1 MPAPKGENH
10 PYNRL
15 REECWKKADHIKELE
30 KELAETRQ
38 TAVFEANLH
47 DMTRKEKEDYR
58 ERLAEQCADQRGYE
72 RGVRDMTKL
81 LLRCNTER
89 TSMGLSALFG

>member
-1 MPAPKGENH
+1 MPPQKGPDH

-15 REECWKKADHIKELE
+15 QKQFWDATDDIKKLRE
-30 KELAETRQ
+30 ELAETRQ
-38 TAVFEANLH
+38 TAVFESNLH
-47 DMTRKEKEDYR
+47 DLTRKDLADVR
-58 ERLAEQCADQRGYE
+58 QRLAEQCADQRGYE

-81 LLRCNTER
+81 LLRCNAER